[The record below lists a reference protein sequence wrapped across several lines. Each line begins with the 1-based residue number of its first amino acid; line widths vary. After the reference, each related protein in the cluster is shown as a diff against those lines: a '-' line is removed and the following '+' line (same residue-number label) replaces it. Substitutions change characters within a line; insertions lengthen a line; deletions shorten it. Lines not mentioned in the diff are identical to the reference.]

1 MMIRATF
8 PHRCADAADTYIVF
22 VANTYGVSSGW
33 TAHRTGETKLC
44 PPARCQRGPQCC
56 DAARLGPAQLGGSPH
71 APPTASRR
79 PPCSGSSSCR
89 RVLLALP
96 GTMLGYPRFA
106 NILMQAARNT
116 GSGDSYKSR
125 QSSGRGGK
133 DDKDGKDEQEDTSK
147 DNSTGGKDSLDCS
160 QEFGTSDDRS
170 SKENTNDIHLEAAI
184 ASDSECEKVAIRPE
198 ESLVDWIDRQLR
210 EAEERRRDTQLSN
223 VK

>member
-1 MMIRATF
+1 
-8 PHRCADAADTYIVF
+8 
-22 VANTYGVSSGW
+22 
-33 TAHRTGETKLC
+33 
-44 PPARCQRGPQCC
+44 
-56 DAARLGPAQLGGSPH
+56 
-71 APPTASRR
+71 
-79 PPCSGSSSCR
+79 
-89 RVLLALP
+89 
-96 GTMLGYPRFA
+96 
-106 NILMQAARNT
+106 MQAARNT